1 MKEWKLLY
9 EKPASDWVE
18 ALPVG
23 NGILGAMSYG
33 GMWEEE
39 IPLNLDS
46 LWSGDGHDKGNQT
59 GASLDHLKELIATGS
74 LKEAE
79 DYAREHFLGDWT
91 DSYLPAGNLR
101 LTIEGSKGVGQEK
114 EYVRELS
121 LNDALQATRWE
132 AEGVRYEKELFASMA
147 EPVLVIRIRA
157 RRQGKP
163 EPFFLRLSLNS
174 LLVTEP
180 LMTGEKCELWQGGR
194 APVYVAPDYYDC
206 PEPVQYQEGA
216 GIRHL
221 MGIRILGGFDRI
233 QRGEEEILV
242 ESRGEVTLCLTGGTD
257 FSLGE
262 NYVELLKQALKA
274 ASDKGYE
281 RLKQEHTD
289 RFRSFFDR
297 VELSLGKEEEQE
309 LFTEERIRR
318 FQEEGTDA
326 GLIALMFHFGR
337 YLLICSS
344 APGSQCANLQ
354 GIWNDRMRPPWS
366 SNYTVNINTQ
376 MNYWMAESCNLGEF
390 HFPLFDLIGKMA
402 GQGAKTARRLYG
414 LEGWVSHH
422 NVDLWG
428 HTEPVGRY
436 GQDENPCVYSL
447 WPMSSGWLCRHL
459 WEHYCYTQDEVF
471 LREEAMPVI
480 EGAVRFYLGYLTP
493 WQGYLV
499 TMPSTSPENQFLD
512 EKGRPHAVT
521 MASTMDISILKELFG
536 YYLKICRILQIEG
549 LAPEVQKALEKLPPF
564 LVGGHGQLQEWYEDY
579 EEADVNHR
587 HVSHLYG
594 LYPAALIGQEDQELI
609 EACRTV
615 LKRRGD
621 EGTGW
626 SIAWK
631 ANLWARLGDGERA
644 LSLLARQLRLTREKN
659 ISTKGGGVYPNLFCA
674 HPPFQIDGNFGFG
687 AAVTE
692 MLLQSHGD
700 AIVLLPAL
708 PAEWDVGSVRGLRA
722 RGGFTVD
729 FDWQEGR
736 VTRLSVTG
744 PKEARCRICFNGKEH
759 IFTLSKETL

>member
-1 MKEWKLLY
+1 M
-9 EKPASDWVE
+9 
-18 ALPVG
+18 G

-59 GASLDHLKELIATGS
+59 GVSLEHLKELVAAGS

-79 DYAREHFLGDWT
+79 NYAREHVLGDWT

-114 EYVRELS
+114 EYARELL
-121 LNDALQATRWE
+121 LNDALQATRWQ
-132 AEGVRYEKELFASMA
+132 ADGVHYEKEMFASMA
-147 EPVLVIRIRA
+147 EPVLVLRIRA

-163 EPFFLRLSLNS
+163 ESFFLRISLNS
-174 LLVTEP
+174 PLVTEP
-180 LMTGEKCELWQGGR
+180 LRTGEECELWQGGR

-206 PEPVQYQEGA
+206 PEPVQYQEGK

-221 MGIRILGGFDRI
+221 TGVRIFGGFDWI
-233 QRGEEEILV
+233 QRTEEEILV
-242 ESRGEVTLCLTGGTD
+242 EIQGEVTLCITGGTD
-257 FSLGE
+257 FNLGE
-262 NYVELLKQALKA
+262 NYVGLLKQALKA
-274 ASDKGYE
+274 ASEKDYE
-281 RLKQEHTD
+281 RLKKEHTD
-289 RFRSFFDR
+289 CFRSFFDR
-297 VELSLGKEEEQE
+297 VELSLGKEAEQE
-309 LFTEERIRR
+309 LFTEERIRQ
-318 FQEEGTDA
+318 FQEEGADA
-326 GLIALMFHFGR
+326 GLIALMFHYGR

-344 APGSQCANLQ
+344 VPGSQCANLQ
-354 GIWNDRMRPPWS
+354 GIWNAGLRPPWS

-376 MNYWMAESCNLGEF
+376 MNYWMAESCSLSEF
-390 HFPLFDLIGKMA
+390 HAPLFDLIGKMA
-402 GQGAKTARRLYG
+402 KRGANTARRLYG

-422 NVDLWG
+422 NADLWG
-428 HTEPVGRY
+428 HAEPVGRY

-459 WEHYCYTQDEVF
+459 WEHYCYTLDEDF
-471 LREEAMPVI
+471 LREEAWPVI

-493 WQGYLV
+493 WQDYLV

-512 EKGRPHAVT
+512 GKGQPHAVT

-536 YYLKICRILQIEG
+536 YYLEICRILQKEG
-549 LAPEVQKALEKLPPF
+549 LSCEVQKALKKLPPF
-564 LVGGHGQLQEWYEDY
+564 MVGSHGQLQEWYEDY
-579 EEADVNHR
+579 QEADVNHR

-594 LYPAALIGQEDQELI
+594 LYPATLIGQEDKELI
-609 EACRTV
+609 EACRTT

-708 PAEWDVGSVRGLRA
+708 PKEWDEGSVRGLRA

-736 VTRLSVTG
+736 VKRFHVTG
-744 PKEARCRICFNGKEH
+744 PKEARCRICFNGKEQSA
-759 IFTLSKETL
+759 TLTNGVYRLAV